1 MRFGIHCTQAAL
13 ERILR
18 FDVPLSR
25 VNRWLDDFLVD
36 DYPRHIQV
44 RDRDGHPRAMAVID
58 ESMAA
63 TALTRLETRPLGAHL
78 PTPAEPPCGGYGFTG
93 RLPDQERGNRKI
105 PGAAVCVHGSVPLLQ
120 RRSEA
125 RDING
130 ACGPGARLRR
140 PEGPR

>member
-1 MRFGIHCTQAAL
+1 VRFDIHFTQAAL

-36 DYPRHIQV
+36 DYPGHIQV

-63 TALTRLETRPLGAHL
+63 TALTRLEATPLGARL
-78 PTPAEPPCGGYGFTG
+78 PTPAEPPCGGCVFTG
-93 RLPDQERGNRKI
+93 RLPDQER
-105 PGAAVCVHGSVPLLQ
+105 
-120 RRSEA
+120 
-125 RDING
+125 
-130 ACGPGARLRR
+130 
-140 PEGPR
+140 